1 MERVYWYRQKPN
13 EPLFPALSWSRPQ
26 NRQTAGKLLIVGGNL
41 HSFAAVGESYTVAV
55 KAGIGTIRVIL
66 PDALQKTIGKTF
78 TAGEFAPS
86 TPSGSFAQK
95 AIAPILDAALWAD
108 AILVAGDLGRNAE
121 TAILVEAL
129 LQKTTI
135 PIVLT
140 QDAVDYVTS
149 TPTIG
154 KTRERTILALSL
166 SQLQRLA
173 MATKYTEAITY
184 SMDMIRL
191 TEWLHTFTL
200 AYPLFIVTEHNEM
213 MLVAVNGQ
221 VSTTRAAENTPIW
234 RVRTAARASVWWLQ
248 NPGKP
253 FEALTTAM
261 LGEDEVSF

>member
-1 MERVYWYRQKPN
+1 MERLYWHRQKPN

-26 NRQTAGKLLIVGGNL
+26 NRQSAGKLLIIGGNL
-41 HSFAAVGESYTVAV
+41 HSFAAVGESYTIAV
-55 KAGIGTIRVIL
+55 KAGIGTARVIL
-66 PDALQKTIGKTF
+66 PDALQKTIGKVF
-78 TAGEFAPS
+78 EAGEFVPS

-108 AILVAGDLGRNAE
+108 ALLIAGDLGRNAE

-129 LQKTTI
+129 LHKTTI
-135 PIVLT
+135 PTVVT

-154 KTRERTILALSL
+154 KARKNTTLALSL

-173 MATKYTEAITY
+173 IATKYTEAITY

-191 TEWLHTFTL
+191 TEWLHNFTL
-200 AYPLFIVTEHNEM
+200 AFPLFIITEHNEM
-213 MLVAVNGQ
+213 MIVAVNGE
-221 VSTTRAAENTPIW
+221 VSTTRAPENTPIW
-234 RVRTAARASVWWLQ
+234 RVQTASRASVWWLQ
-248 NPGKP
+248 NTGKA

-261 LGEDEVSF
+261 LNKDEVSF